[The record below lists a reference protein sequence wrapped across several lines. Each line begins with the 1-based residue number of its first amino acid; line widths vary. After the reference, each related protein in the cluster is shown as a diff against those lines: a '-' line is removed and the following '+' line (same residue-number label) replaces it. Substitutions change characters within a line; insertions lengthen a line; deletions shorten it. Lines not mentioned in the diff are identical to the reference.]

1 MGTESKNLTLADHL
15 IELKRR
21 LVKSLIAA
29 GIAFIFTYTW
39 SEELYL
45 FLSKPVLQTLPPGQR
60 FIAFTTVA
68 EPFFIYL
75 KIGAAAAVVLSSPY
89 VIYQVWAFI
98 APGLYRHERIFL
110 VPVVVASFFLFMA
123 GIVFSYLVMFPLGFR
138 YLLSFATPELRPFIS
153 MGIYFS
159 FAIKMMIA
167 FGVAFQLPLVILVL
181 ARVGMVSARTLLSY
195 WRYVFVLCF
204 VAGAVFTPPDV
215 FSQVLLSVPLLVL
228 YGLGVILAMIFG
240 KKKEET
246 A

>member
-1 MGTESKNLTLADHL
+1 MSPDSKNLTLADHL

-21 LVKSLIAA
+21 LVKSLIAV

-89 VIYQVWAFI
+89 VIYQVWAFT

-123 GIVFSYLVMFPLGFR
+123 GGLFFLFCLFLPSLRYPLF
-138 YLLSFATPELRPFIS
+138 LSSPAL
-153 MGIYFS
+153 
-159 FAIKMMIA
+159 
-167 FGVAFQLPLVILVL
+167 
-181 ARVGMVSARTLLSY
+181 
-195 WRYVFVLCF
+195 
-204 VAGAVFTPPDV
+204 
-215 FSQVLLSVPLLVL
+215 
-228 YGLGVILAMIFG
+228 
-240 KKKEET
+240 
-246 A
+246 